1 MENILR
7 SFLFLL
13 FFSLSA
19 HAAGPSGCGET
30 DLFDYGLT
38 RYQEK
43 KWDLAVF
50 GLDRFI
56 HACPED
62 PRSHE
67 AGIYLAIALEK
78 QGKTEAAAELLRHI
92 HRKGRQREASV
103 AALVLASL
111 YAGEGEAGQS
121 VLWAENLLRS
131 TENEDMRT
139 AALWMAGGQYLKAGD
154 FHGAAA
160 RWDFLTGEDRREAE
174 GLWLAWQ
181 ERPEEGR
188 KSPFLAGL
196 FGMVPGGGY
205 FYTGRR
211 QAGSTAFFLTLGM
224 GAASWEAFDQ
234 DLPVLGTFLGLIT
247 LGFYG
252 GSMKGGMDEARRTS
266 HTMDIGHEAEVL
278 SRFRKE
284 ADFPLDRGSIR
295 ISLPF

>member
-1 MENILR
+1 MF
-7 SFLFLL
+7 FLFLL
-13 FFSLSA
+13 FSFMPV
-19 HAAGPSGCGET
+19 HAAEPFECRQA
-30 DLFDYGLT
+30 DLFDYGLI
-38 RYQEK
+38 RYQEQ
-43 KWDLAVF
+43 KWDLAVL

-62 PRSHE
+62 SRRHE
-67 AGIYLAIALEK
+67 AAIYLALSYEK
-78 QGKTEAAAELLRHI
+78 QGKTEEAAGLLRHI
-92 HRKGRQREASV
+92 HREGGEPEASM

-131 TENEDMRT
+131 MENEDMRT
-139 AALWMAGGQYLKAGD
+139 AALWMAGGQYLKAGN
-154 FHGAAA
+154 FQGAAA

-174 GLWLAWQ
+174 GLWVAWQ
-181 ERPEEGR
+181 ERPEKGR
-188 KSPFLAGL
+188 KSPFLAGF
-196 FGMVPGGGY
+196 FGVVPGGGY

-211 QAGSTAFFLTLGM
+211 QAGTTAFFLTLGM

-252 GSMKGGMDEARRTS
+252 GSMKGGMDEVRLTNRNIDAS
-266 HTMDIGHEAEVL
+266 HEAEVL